1 MVPAMPSLH
10 RSSRHLLLA
19 CLILAGGTSI
29 RSISAQ
35 EPVPAALDGAT
46 AGADVHALLDIRPRV
61 LLENPEF
68 RRYMSKFAS
77 PNDPGIM
84 GATLRGKVEQ
94 VLILGTIR
102 PPLPKPEVG
111 GPHLLAMV
119 IRATEPYNWTKYPT
133 WKTEEVRAD
142 GFTYKRG
149 EPDWFFGG
157 CYRILDDRTLLVGTE
172 DQVVHPPIPI
182 GQGPTP
188 HDWDAAWARF
198 PNGPFRLT
206 MDHTWL
212 ATFLGKRAEAP
223 AAHLVAPLLDRTRAF
238 ALSMAGTD
246 GLAVDAV
253 AVANDRFEAPRV
265 RGTVEAAR
273 TLARNLLP
281 QLRTP
286 AWNET
291 PATTQDR
298 NALVDKL
305 DPVLGAVTIDQDG
318 TATRAHLQAD
328 RAFLANA
335 VDYLV
340 PALPNGWDESMR
352 LEAARKM
359 KDIGQAI
366 FRYENNTGRKLH
378 AVMYGRDGKTP
389 HSWRVALLP
398 YLGAGYGNMVLY
410 SEYNF
415 EEPWDSPSNSR
426 LIDRMPRVYEDPDIE
441 HTHLRASIPS
451 YFLVTGP
458 ATMCPLRTA
467 AEQPRPFLDSGY
479 HPVDRG
485 IADSAYQTIQLVEA
499 KRDIPWTRPEDVA
512 FDEDGP
518 PPALGGFHEGGFH
531 VLFADGHVEW
541 LKATIAPKILRA
553 MMTANGHEII
563 REGDYE
569 VTRPDTKG
577 R

>member
-1 MVPAMPSLH
+1 MP
-10 RSSRHLLLA
+10 LLNRLSCPLIA
-19 CLILAGGTSI
+19 CLILIGGLDA
-29 RSISAQ
+29 RSAPAQ
-35 EPVPAALDGAT
+35 EPALDAAT
-46 AGADVHALLDIRPRV
+46 AGADVHGLLDLRPKL

-68 RRYMSKFAS
+68 QRYMSKFAG
-77 PNDPGIM
+77 PTTPGIM
-84 GATLRGKVEQ
+84 GATLRGKIEQ

-102 PPLPKPEVG
+102 QPLPKPDLG

-119 IRATEPYNWTKYPT
+119 IRATDSYDWTKYPT
-133 WKTEEVRAD
+133 WKTEEVKAD

-157 CYRILDDRTLLVGTE
+157 CYRVLDDRTLLVGTE
-172 DQVVHPPIPI
+172 DQVNHPPIQV
-182 GQGPTP
+182 GQVPVP
-188 HDWDAAWARF
+188 HDWDAAWNRF
-198 PNGPFRLT
+198 PTGPFRLT
-206 MDHTWL
+206 LDRTWL
-212 ATFLGKRAEAP
+212 TQFLDKRTESQT
-223 AAHLVAPLLDRTRAF
+223 AHLLAPLLDRTRAF
-238 ALSMAGTD
+238 AVSLSGKD
-246 GLAVDAV
+246 GLTLDGV
-253 AVANDRFEAPRV
+253 AIANDRFEAPRV
-265 RGTVEAAR
+265 QATIEAAR

-286 AWNET
+286 AEFET

-298 NALVDKL
+298 DTLVDKL

-318 TATRAHLQAD
+318 TATRVHLQAD

-340 PALPNGWDESMR
+340 PAMPQAWEDGLR

-359 KDIGQAI
+359 KHIGQAI
-366 FRYENNTGRKLH
+366 FLYENSTGRKLN

-398 YLGAGYGNMVLY
+398 YLHGGYGNTVLY
-410 SEYNF
+410 TEYNF
-415 EEPWDSPSNSR
+415 EEPWDGPNNSR
-426 LIDRMPRVYEDPDIE
+426 MINLMPRVYEDPGIE

-458 ATMCPLRTA
+458 ATMYPFRPA
-467 AEQPRPFLDSGY
+467 AGQPRPFLDLGY

-485 IADSAYQTIQLVEA
+485 IDDGQGQTIQMVEA
-499 KRDIPWTRPEDVA
+499 KRDIPWTKPDDVPFA
-512 FDEDGP
+512 PDEP
-518 PPALGGFHEGGFH
+518 LPTFGGFYPEGFH

-541 LKATIAPKILRA
+541 LKQTIAPNILRA
-553 MMTANGHEII
+553 LITAAGHEII

-569 VTRPDTKG
+569 VTRPET
-577 R
+577 RER